1 MRNMFEYLDSLY
13 RSAAS
18 TGAMIIIITTC
29 VVVIYLLFNLAPIIE
44 NLIQKND
51 NQETVVV
58 DNKEIHINIR
68 NRTYE
73 IKFNKLKSLFWKLVG
88 IAYLIGL
95 LLAFAI
101 VVVIPLVIIAVLA
114 IKKGLRFGVVRGIR
128 SVLRL
133 ASPK

>member
-1 MRNMFEYLDSLY
+1 MFEYLDSLY

-29 VVVIYLLFNLAPIIE
+29 VVVIYLLFNLSPIIE
-44 NLIQKND
+44 NLIQKN
-51 NQETVVV
+51 NTQESVIV
-58 DNKEIHINIR
+58 DNKEIHINIK

-73 IKFNKLKSLFWKLVG
+73 IKFDKLKSLFWRFVG

-101 VVVIPLVIIAVLA
+101 VVVIPLVLIVVLA
-114 IKKGLRFGVVRGIR
+114 IKKGLRYGVVRGIR

-133 ASPK
+133 PSPK